1 MTLFY
6 RFDKFYMSIST
17 LDVRVL
23 TEVIIMLTNRQLL
36 ILQVTVDDFIETA
49 QPVGSR
55 QLSKKEEVPFS
66 PATIRNDMAD
76 LEDMG
81 FLEKTH
87 TSSGRV
93 PSEKGY
99 RYYVDHL
106 LTPQA
111 DTKEEITQMRSIF
124 QERLVETE
132 QIIRKSAEIL
142 SELTNYTSIMLGLD
156 VRKHRV
162 KRFSIVP
169 LTEDSAVAIIVTDS
183 GHVENRVFSI
193 PEAFSASDIERMVNI
208 INEHLVGVYLHGLHT
223 KLETVV
229 SAVLR
234 HNNGRMT
241 HLLNSLQTSM
251 KIEHEEKV
259 YYGGKMQLL
268 SQPEFNDVEKAK
280 HIMYWMEQVN
290 QIPGLFHL
298 NKKGIDIRIGSEN
311 NQIGME
317 NCSIITASY
326 DIGEEQRGS
335 IAIIGPT
342 RMDYKRVVSLLDVMS
357 GDLSRE
363 LSRIIHGQ
371 HG

>member
-1 MTLFY
+1 
-6 RFDKFYMSIST
+6 
-17 LDVRVL
+17 
-23 TEVIIMLTNRQLL
+23 MLTNRQLL

-55 QLSKKEEVPFS
+55 QLSKKEEVPYS

-76 LEDMG
+76 LEEMG

-93 PSEKGY
+93 PSQKGY
-99 RYYVDHL
+99 RYYVDNM
-106 LTPQA
+106 LTPQRI
-111 DTKEEITQMRSIF
+111 TKNEVKQIRSIF
-124 QERLVETE
+124 EERMVETE
-132 QIIRKSAEIL
+132 QIIRKSANIL

-169 LTEDSAVAIIVTDS
+169 LTDDSAVAIIVTDS

-193 PEAFSASDIERMVNI
+193 PESFTASDIERMVNL
-208 INEHLVGVYLHGLHT
+208 INERLVGVHLHELPV
-223 KLETVV
+223 KLEAVIN
-229 SAVLR
+229 SVLR
-234 HNNGRMT
+234 QNSGRLNDLLGSLNKAMT
-241 HLLNSLQTSM
+241 
-251 KIEHEEKV
+251 IEHEDKV

-268 SQPEFNDVEKAK
+268 NQPEFNDVEKARS
-280 HIMYWMEQVN
+280 IMYWMDHVN

-298 NKKGIDIRIGSEN
+298 DKKGIQIRIGSEN
-311 NQIGME
+311 NHLAME
-317 NCSIITASY
+317 DCSVITASY
-326 DIGEEQRGS
+326 EIGNEQMGS

-363 LSRIIHGQ
+363 LSKILHGP

>member
-1 MTLFY
+1 
-6 RFDKFYMSIST
+6 
-17 LDVRVL
+17 
-23 TEVIIMLTNRQLL
+23 MLTNRQLL

-99 RYYVDHL
+99 RYYVDNL
-106 LTPQA
+106 LTPQLISK
-111 DTKEEITQMRSIF
+111 DEIKQIRSIF
-124 QERLVETE
+124 EERMVETE
-132 QIIRKSAEIL
+132 QIIRKSANIL

-162 KRFSIVP
+162 KRLSIVP
-169 LTEDSAVAIIVTDS
+169 LTDDSAVAIIVTDS

-193 PEAFSASDIERMVNI
+193 PENFTASDIERMVNI
-208 INEHLVGVYLHGLHT
+208 INEHLVGVHLHELQS
-223 KLETVV
+223 KLEIVTQ
-229 SAVLR
+229 SVLR
-234 HNNGRMT
+234 QNSGRLNALVGSLNKAMT
-241 HLLNSLQTSM
+241 
-251 KIEHEEKV
+251 IEHEDKV

-280 HIMYWMEQVN
+280 SIMYWMEHVN
-290 QIPGLFHL
+290 EFPGLFHL
-298 NKKGIDIRIGSEN
+298 NKKGINISIGSEN
-311 NQIGME
+311 NQFGMD

-326 DIGEEQRGS
+326 DIGEEQSGS

-342 RMDYKRVVSLLDVMS
+342 RMDYRRVVSLLDVIS

-363 LSRIIHGQ
+363 LSRILRGQ

>member
-1 MTLFY
+1 M
-6 RFDKFYMSIST
+6 
-17 LDVRVL
+17 
-23 TEVIIMLTNRQLL
+23 IMLTNRQLL

-76 LEDMG
+76 LEDLG

-99 RYYVDHL
+99 RYYVDNL
-106 LTPQA
+106 LTPQLISK
-111 DTKEEITQMRSIF
+111 DEIKQIRSIF
-124 QERLVETE
+124 EERMVETE
-132 QIIRKSAEIL
+132 QIIRKSANIL

-162 KRFSIVP
+162 KRLSIVP
-169 LTEDSAVAIIVTDS
+169 LTDDSAVAIIVTDS

-193 PEAFSASDIERMVNI
+193 PENFTASDIERMVNI
-208 INEHLVGVYLHGLHT
+208 INEHLVGVHLHELQS
-223 KLETVV
+223 KLEIVTQ
-229 SAVLR
+229 SVLR
-234 HNNGRMT
+234 QNSGRLNALVGSLNKAMT
-241 HLLNSLQTSM
+241 
-251 KIEHEEKV
+251 IEHEDKV

-280 HIMYWMEQVN
+280 SIMYWMEHVN
-290 QIPGLFHL
+290 EFPGLFHL
-298 NKKGIDIRIGSEN
+298 NKKGINISIGSEN
-311 NQIGME
+311 NQFGMD

-326 DIGEEQRGS
+326 DIGEEQSGS

-342 RMDYKRVVSLLDVMS
+342 RMDYRRVVSLLDVIS

-363 LSRIIHGQ
+363 LSRILRGQ

>member
-1 MTLFY
+1 
-6 RFDKFYMSIST
+6 
-17 LDVRVL
+17 
-23 TEVIIMLTNRQLL
+23 MLTNRQLL
-36 ILQVTVDDFIETA
+36 ILQVTVDDFIDTA

-66 PATIRNDMAD
+66 PATIRNEMAD

-81 FLEKTH
+81 YLEKTH

-99 RYYVDHL
+99 RYYVDNL
-106 LTPQA
+106 LTPQMVS
-111 DTKEEITQMRSIF
+111 KEEIKQIRSVF
-124 QERLVETE
+124 EERKVETE
-132 QIIRKSAEIL
+132 QIIRKSANIL
-142 SELTNYTSIMLGLD
+142 SELTSYTSIMLGLD

-169 LTEDSAVAIIVTDS
+169 LTDDSAVAIIVTDS

-193 PEAFSASDIERMVNI
+193 PEAFSASDIEKMVNI
-208 INEHLVGVYLHGLHT
+208 INEHLVGVYLHELQM
-223 KLETVV
+223 KLEAVTQF
-229 SAVLR
+229 VLR
-234 HNNGRMT
+234 QNNGRLND
-241 HLLNSLQTSM
+241 LLGSLNQAM
-251 KIEHEEKV
+251 IIEHEDKV

-280 HIMYWMEQVN
+280 SIMYWMEHVN
-290 QIPGLFHL
+290 EFPGLFHL
-298 NKKGIDIRIGSEN
+298 NKKGINISIGSEN
-311 NQIGME
+311 NQFGMD

-326 DIGEEQRGS
+326 DIGEEQSGS

-363 LSRIIHGQ
+363 LSRILRGQ
-371 HG
+371 HE

>member
-1 MTLFY
+1 
-6 RFDKFYMSIST
+6 
-17 LDVRVL
+17 
-23 TEVIIMLTNRQLL
+23 MLTNRQLL
-36 ILQVTVDDFIETA
+36 ILQVTVDDFIDTA

-66 PATIRNDMAD
+66 PATIRNEMAD

-81 FLEKTH
+81 YLEKTH

-99 RYYVDHL
+99 RYYVDNL
-106 LTPQA
+106 LTPQMVS
-111 DTKEEITQMRSIF
+111 KEEIKQIRSVF
-124 QERLVETE
+124 EERKVETE
-132 QIIRKSAEIL
+132 QIIRKSANIL
-142 SELTNYTSIMLGLD
+142 SELTSYTSIMLGLD

-169 LTEDSAVAIIVTDS
+169 LTDDSAVAIIVTDS

-193 PEAFSASDIERMVNI
+193 PEAFTASDIEKMVNI
-208 INEHLVGVYLHGLHT
+208 INEHLVGVYLHELQM
-223 KLETVV
+223 KLEAVTQF
-229 SAVLR
+229 VLR
-234 HNNGRMT
+234 QNNGRLND
-241 HLLNSLQTSM
+241 LLGSLNQAM
-251 KIEHEEKV
+251 IIEHEDKV

-280 HIMYWMEQVN
+280 SIMYWMEHVN
-290 QIPGLFHL
+290 EFPGLFHL
-298 NKKGIDIRIGSEN
+298 NKKGINISIGSEN
-311 NQIGME
+311 NQFGIN

-326 DIGEEQRGS
+326 DIGEEQSGS

-363 LSRIIHGQ
+363 LSRILRGQ
-371 HG
+371 HE

>member
-1 MTLFY
+1 M
-6 RFDKFYMSIST
+6 
-17 LDVRVL
+17 
-23 TEVIIMLTNRQLL
+23 IMLTNRQLL

-99 RYYVDHL
+99 RYYVDNL
-106 LTPQA
+106 LTPQLISK
-111 DTKEEITQMRSIF
+111 DEIKQIRSIF
-124 QERLVETE
+124 EERMVETE
-132 QIIRKSAEIL
+132 QIIRKSANIL

-162 KRFSIVP
+162 KRLSIVP
-169 LTEDSAVAIIVTDS
+169 LTDDSAVAIIVTDS

-193 PEAFSASDIERMVNI
+193 PENFTASDIERMVNI
-208 INEHLVGVYLHGLHT
+208 INEHLVGVHLHELQS
-223 KLETVV
+223 KLEIVTQ
-229 SAVLR
+229 SVLR
-234 HNNGRMT
+234 QNSGRLNALVGSLNKAMT
-241 HLLNSLQTSM
+241 
-251 KIEHEEKV
+251 IEHEDKV

-280 HIMYWMEQVN
+280 SIMYWMEHVN
-290 QIPGLFHL
+290 EFPGLFHL
-298 NKKGIDIRIGSEN
+298 NKKGINISIGSEN
-311 NQIGME
+311 NQFGMD

-326 DIGEEQRGS
+326 DIGEEQSGS

-342 RMDYKRVVSLLDVMS
+342 RMDYRRVVSLLDVIS

-363 LSRIIHGQ
+363 LSRILRGQ

>member
-1 MTLFY
+1 
-6 RFDKFYMSIST
+6 
-17 LDVRVL
+17 
-23 TEVIIMLTNRQLL
+23 MLTNRQLL
-36 ILQVTVDDFIETA
+36 ILQVTVDDFIDTA

-66 PATIRNDMAD
+66 PATIRNEMAD

-81 FLEKTH
+81 YLEKTH

-99 RYYVDHL
+99 RYYVDNL
-106 LTPQA
+106 LTPQMVS
-111 DTKEEITQMRSIF
+111 KEEIKQIRSVF
-124 QERLVETE
+124 EERKVETE
-132 QIIRKSAEIL
+132 QIIRKSANIL
-142 SELTNYTSIMLGLD
+142 SELTSYTSIMLGLD

-169 LTEDSAVAIIVTDS
+169 LTDDSAVAIIVTDS

-193 PEAFSASDIERMVNI
+193 PEAFTASDIEKMVNI
-208 INEHLVGVYLHGLHT
+208 INEHLVGVYLHELQM
-223 KLETVV
+223 KLEAVTQF
-229 SAVLR
+229 VLR
-234 HNNGRMT
+234 QNNGRLND
-241 HLLNSLQTSM
+241 LLGSLNQAM
-251 KIEHEEKV
+251 IIEHEDKV

-280 HIMYWMEQVN
+280 SIMYWMEHVN
-290 QIPGLFHL
+290 EFPGLFHL
-298 NKKGIDIRIGSEN
+298 NKKGINISIGSEN
-311 NQIGME
+311 NQFGMN

-326 DIGEEQRGS
+326 DIGDEQSGS

-363 LSRIIHGQ
+363 LSRILRGQ
-371 HG
+371 HD

>member
-1 MTLFY
+1 
-6 RFDKFYMSIST
+6 
-17 LDVRVL
+17 
-23 TEVIIMLTNRQLL
+23 MLTNRQLL

-99 RYYVDHL
+99 RYYVDNL
-106 LTPQA
+106 LTPQMVSK
-111 DTKEEITQMRSIF
+111 DEIKQIRSVF
-124 QERLVETE
+124 QERMIETE
-132 QIIRKSAEIL
+132 QIIRKSAQIL

-162 KRFSIVP
+162 KRFSVVP
-169 LTEDSAVAIIVTDS
+169 LTDDSAVAIIVTDS

-193 PEAFSASDIERMVNI
+193 PEEFTASDIERMVNI
-208 INEHLVGVYLHGLHT
+208 INEHLVGIHLHELQS
-223 KLETVV
+223 KLETVTL
-229 SAVLR
+229 AVL
-234 HNNGRMT
+234 NKSSGRLT
-241 HLLNSLQTSM
+241 HLLESLQKTM
-251 KIEHEEKV
+251 KIEHEDKV

-280 HIMYWMEQVN
+280 SIMYWMEHVN

-311 NQIGME
+311 NQVGME

-326 DIGEEQRGS
+326 DIGEEQFGS

-342 RMDYKRVVSLLDVMS
+342 RMDYKRVVSLLDIMS

>member
-1 MTLFY
+1 
-6 RFDKFYMSIST
+6 
-17 LDVRVL
+17 
-23 TEVIIMLTNRQLL
+23 MLTNRQLL

-76 LEDMG
+76 LEEMG

-93 PSEKGY
+93 PSQKGY
-99 RYYVDHL
+99 RYYVDNM
-106 LTPQA
+106 LTPQRIS
-111 DTKEEITQMRSIF
+111 KNEIKQIRSIF
-124 QERLVETE
+124 EERMVETE
-132 QIIRKSAEIL
+132 QIIRKSAAIL

-169 LTEDSAVAIIVTDS
+169 LTDDSAVAIIVTDS

-193 PEAFSASDIERMVNI
+193 PESFTASDIERMVNL
-208 INEHLVGVYLHGLHT
+208 INEHLVGVHLHELPA
-223 KLETVV
+223 KLEAVT

-234 HNNGRMT
+234 QNNGR
-241 HLLNSLQTSM
+241 LNDLFGSLNKALT
-251 KIEHEEKV
+251 IEHEDKV

-268 SQPEFNDVEKAK
+268 NQPEFNDVEKARS
-280 HIMYWMEQVN
+280 IMYWMDHVN
-290 QIPGLFHL
+290 QMPGLFHL
-298 NKKGIDIRIGSEN
+298 DQKGIQIRIGTEN
-311 NQIGME
+311 THLAME
-317 NCSIITASY
+317 DCSIITASY
-326 DIGEEQRGS
+326 DIGKEQMGS

-363 LSRIIHGQ
+363 LSKILHGP